1 MEEDISIINNATRI
15 EKIKIF
21 LINYKKKIII
31 LLSIL
36 IFLVLSFFI
45 YEEIQ
50 KRNKEN
56 LAKKYNYLII
66 NFVSDNKIDIENEM
80 IKIIESKDKTYSPL
94 ALYFLIDNN
103 IIVSK
108 QKLNSLFD
116 VLIYET
122 NLNKEIKNLIIYKK
136 GLFNS
141 NFATENDLLKILKPI
156 INSESI
162 WSSHALHLMAEYFL
176 SKNERQKSKQF
187 FEKIINLENSN
198 QNILLESKKKMQ
210 HEFSE

>member
-103 IIVSK
+103 TIVSK